1 MLLHKLYENQLIKT
15 PNKEAITFKGKSI
28 SYRELDRSI
37 KRSARALI
45 NFGINR
51 GDRVAL
57 FMNNCVELIE
67 LYFACFKTGSI
78 AVPLNH
84 RYQTDEVIYATDH
97 CKAKILIAD
106 SDLFPRIRDIQN
118 SLPSVQGIYE
128 AGPESK
134 NGQDSWNFVLNDAP
148 IEVDWPI
155 VDKNDPA
162 MILYTSGSTNKPKG
176 VTHTHSSIFNT
187 CISRKITQG
196 LDEDDVSLVA
206 TAICHAGG
214 SIGNTFPILY
224 AGGTAVIL
232 ETADAAVFLECV
244 KLYRPSRALLLPA
257 QLLDIVEH
265 PKAQKVDFGSLR
277 EVETGGDQ
285 VSHDLYD
292 HFKRVT
298 GFELS
303 QLYGL
308 TECEGGCLTP
318 LSKPI
323 KRGSIGLPRH
333 GVEIRLVNDQGKDVQ
348 IGESGEILI
357 RSDTQMIGYW
367 NDPHNT
373 EKTLVDGWLKTGDIA
388 RRDDEGYYYFMGR
401 IKEIIIKGGSNIA
414 PGEVEEV
421 LDDHPSV
428 IISGVVG
435 TPHPRYGELVH
446 AFVELQPGLDNPP
459 GEDELKS
466 YALKRLA
473 AYKVPDRWTFVEVL
487 PRNEIGKI
495 DRRGLHVLAAKL
507 DSK

>member
-1 MLLHKLYENQLIKT
+1 MLLHKLYEKQLIKT
-15 PNKEAITFKGKSI
+15 PDKEAITFKGKSTP
-28 SYRELDRSI
+28 YGELDESI
-37 KRSARALI
+37 KGSARALI
-45 NFGINR
+45 NLGINR

-67 LYFACFKTGSI
+67 LYFACFRTGSI

-84 RYQTDEVIYATDH
+84 RYQTGEVVYAADH

-106 SDLFPRIRDIQN
+106 VDLFPRVKDIQG
-118 SLPSVQGIYE
+118 SVLSIQGIYE

-134 NGQDSWNFVLNDAP
+134 NGENSWNSVLESAP
-148 IEVDWPI
+148 IEVDWPF

-162 MILYTSGSTNKPKG
+162 MILYTSGSTSKPKG
-176 VTHTHSSIFNT
+176 VTHTHNSIFNN

-196 LDEDDVSLVA
+196 LTEDDISLVA
-206 TAICHAGG
+206 TAICHVGG
-214 SIGNTFPILY
+214 SVGNTFPILY
-224 AGGTAVIL
+224 SGGTAVLL
-232 ETADAAVFLECV
+232 ETPDPVLFLECV
-244 KLYRPSRALLLPA
+244 KLYRPSRAVLLPA
-257 QLLDIVEH
+257 QLLDVVEH
-265 PKAQKVDFGSLR
+265 PRAKEVDFGSLK
-277 EVETGGDQ
+277 EVEAGGDQ
-285 VSHDLYD
+285 ISHDLYD

-308 TECEGGCLTP
+308 TECEGSCLTP

-323 KRGSIGLPRH
+323 KRGSIGQPRH
-333 GVEIRLVNDQGKDVQ
+333 GVEIRLINDDGKDVQ

-357 RSDTQMIGYW
+357 KSDSQMIGYW
-367 NDPHNT
+367 NDRENT

-388 RRDDEGYYYFMGR
+388 RRDDEGYYYFIGR

-435 TPHPRYGELVH
+435 TPHPRYGEFIH
-446 AFVELQPGLDNPP
+446 AFIELDPGSVNPP
-459 GEDELKS
+459 NEEELKS
-466 YALKRLA
+466 YASKRLA
-473 AYKVPDRWTFVEVL
+473 QYKVPDRWTFVKEL

-507 DSK
+507 DS

>member
-1 MLLHKLYENQLIKT
+1 MLLHQLYENQLIKT
-15 PNKEAITFKGKSI
+15 PDKEAIIFKGKST
-28 SYRELDRSI
+28 SYRELDESI
-37 KRSARALI
+37 NRSARALI
-45 NFGINR
+45 NLGIKPA
-51 GDRVAL
+51 DRVAL
-57 FMNNCVELIE
+57 FMNNCIELIE
-67 LYFACFKTGSI
+67 LYFACFRTGSI

-84 RYQTDEVIYATDH
+84 RYQTDEVIYAADH
-97 CKAKILIAD
+97 CEAKILIAD
-106 SDLFPRIRDIQN
+106 SDLLPRVKEVQN
-118 SLPSVQGIYE
+118 FVPSMQAIYE

-134 NGQDSWNFVLNDAP
+134 NGETSWNSVLEKAP

-155 VDKNDPA
+155 VEKNDPA
-162 MILYTSGSTNKPKG
+162 MILYTSGSTSKPKG

-187 CISRKITQG
+187 CISRKITQE
-196 LDEDDVSLVA
+196 LKEDDVSLVA

-214 SIGNTFPILY
+214 SIGNTFPTLY
-224 AGGTAVIL
+224 SGGTAVIL
-232 ETADAAVFLECV
+232 DTADPALFLECV
-244 KLYRPSRALLLPA
+244 KLYTPTRALLLPA
-257 QLLDIVEH
+257 QLLDAVEH
-265 PKAQKVDFGSLR
+265 PKAKEVNFSSLR

-308 TECEGGCLTP
+308 TECEGSCLTP

-323 KRGSIGLPRH
+323 KRGSIGLPRN
-333 GVEIRLVNDQGKDVQ
+333 GVEIRLVKDDGKDVQ

-367 NDPHNT
+367 NDPENT

-435 TPHPRYGELVH
+435 TPHPQYGELIH
-446 AFVELQPGLDNPP
+446 AFIELEPGLDNPAR
-459 GEDELKS
+459 EEELES
-466 YALKRLA
+466 YASKRLA
-473 AYKVPDRWTFVEVL
+473 QYKVPDRWTFVDEL
-487 PRNEIGKI
+487 PRNEIGKV
-495 DRRGLHVLAAKL
+495 DRRGLHALAAKL
-507 DSK
+507 DS